1 MCLGICQWLI
11 IVDDTLL
18 YKFGIFAGQ
27 SLIGEADHVV
37 FRIMSSNVF
46 ILSIWS
52 DNRTNDW
59 QILGMGFEAFFV
71 ELYKFLSNFKS
82 GGSSLNSVIHQL
94 FAEIFVKVGEFDILV
109 EMTFKRTKDS
119 VQVFL
124 STEKELF

>member
-1 MCLGICQWLI
+1 
-11 IVDDTLL
+11 
-18 YKFGIFAGQ
+18 
-27 SLIGEADHVV
+27 
-37 FRIMSSNVF
+37 
-46 ILSIWS
+46 
-52 DNRTNDW
+52 
-59 QILGMGFEAFFV
+59 MGFEAFFV